1 MRFTLFL
8 IAFTLTVQECESTKD
23 CKYKDGLFGRID
35 LTSVGLKNT
44 PAFRNLP
51 STGQP
56 DIYFYSYNPCYP
68 FNEAS
73 CSDVAGC
80 QITRSG
86 NQSFALASHTSVSWS
101 VTPTGNVSLIYDFN
115 GRMLTVNLM
124 CSTELDQLEIYG
136 EYELKKYNMTLFSRC
151 ACWNGC

>member
-80 QITRSG
+80 QNRI
-86 NQSFALASHTSVSWS
+86 
-101 VTPTGNVSLIYDFN
+101 
-115 GRMLTVNLM
+115 
-124 CSTELDQLEIYG
+124 E
-136 EYELKKYNMTLFSRC
+136 MTLSRKRFQKVF
-151 ACWNGC
+151 WRPEFPEIL